1 MEISR
6 RNVDAGHEAV
16 KAEIESAKKAGI
28 DTETEEFKEHLKNV
42 KQEA

>member
-6 RNVDAGHEAV
+6 RNVDAGHQAV
-16 KAEIESAKKAGI
+16 KEELERAKKAGI
-28 DTETEEFKEHLKNV
+28 DTEAEDFKEHLKNV